1 MKKKIKKRDKVKYVK
16 KKKKKLKRKCVVVIK
31 IIIIT
36 MPFWTPW
43 NFFET
48 DYIGKLIKKSYKFSL
63 TSVLFKQ
70 YL

>member
-1 MKKKIKKRDKVKYVK
+1 MKKKIKKRDKVKYEQ
-16 KKKKKLKRKCVVVIK
+16 KKLKRKCVVVIK

-48 DYIGKLIKKSYKFSL
+48 DYIGKLTKKSYKFSL